1 MHFLPDHEAQGR
13 AIGLGH
19 GVTLGVSSF
28 EGARP

>member
-19 GVTLGVSSF
+19 GVTLDVSSF

>member
-1 MHFLPDHEAQGR
+1 MHFLPDHEAQRR